1 MSNFPTSESVQI
13 REVWDENLA
22 SEIRLIRT
30 IVDKYPYIAMD
41 TEFPGTVV
49 VPTGTSNNIFDYETM
64 KLNVDMLKMIQLGL
78 TFSDA
83 QGNLPTCGTDKHCVW
98 QFNFNEFD
106 PQQDAHQ
113 EQSIKLLSES
123 GIDFKKNKEKGVSFR
138 DFGELLMSSGVVS
151 NHKVH
156 WVVFHSGYDI
166 GYSLKLLTGTN
177 LPRTKQ
183 GFFDLVR
190 AFFPNIYDVK
200 HMITRANGV
209 HGSLKNVAEQLQIE
223 RIGPAHQAGSDS
235 LVTCRV
241 FMRLK
246 ARFFGDRETEKLAGV
261 LFWLG
266 AVDQSNEP

>member
-49 VPTGTSNNIFDYETM
+49 VPTGTSN
-64 KLNVDMLKMIQLGL
+64 
-78 TFSDA
+78 
-83 QGNLPTCGTDKHCVW
+83 
-98 QFNFNEFD
+98 
-106 PQQDAHQ
+106 
-113 EQSIKLLSES
+113 